1 MSRFHHALCLCPH
14 SSRERHPFF
23 PPTGL
28 EYVASAL
35 ATLVPR
41 VTLADLRHDP
51 AFRSEQR
58 LHEFIRREN
67 VDLLAIS
74 VNWHFNY
81 EEVTKIIN
89 RLPSDIFT
97 IVGGNEAT
105 EQVEETMERCP
116 NVDALARGEGEE
128 IVIELAS
135 GKPPQEITGLS
146 WRQGNSVVHNE
157 NRTPGSIERIP
168 ARNRG
173 LRRLSYSL
181 TLDNVNLMDGGF
193 DTVLTSRGCPFK
205 CKFCPLNL
213 NPLGKKRDYEE
224 RSAESV
230 FEEVKSLDADLI
242 YFCDDNMFVNPKRI
256 EQLCNMIIE
265 AGIRKKFVGQAR
277 VEIARSPLLLEKLV
291 RAGFKSLLLG
301 IESANDKSLK
311 IFNKGFTT
319 QQLREYFKVFRRF
332 PMWYQGYFIVG
343 NIGEVEDEMLAI
355 PRFAHE
361 LGIDSVSI
369 MHLKAPKF
377 TPIRE
382 MVEATP
388 GYHIGAGYRVYSDR
402 YSIED
407 IQRIRKQIRREFY
420 TPMQVARILLKVV
433 RIGLFK
439 PWEIAALPF
448 RLALS
453 RYRLRV

>member
-1 MSRFHHALCLCPH
+1 
-14 SSRERHPFF
+14 
-23 PPTGL
+23 
-28 EYVASAL
+28 
-35 ATLVPR
+35 

-51 AFRSEQR
+51 AFRPERR
-58 LHEFIRREN
+58 LHEFIRREG

-74 VNWHFNY
+74 VNWQISY
-81 EEVTKIIN
+81 EEVTGMIN
-89 RLPSDIFT
+89 RLSPDIFT

-105 EQVEETMERCP
+105 VQVEETIERCP

-135 GKPPQEITGLS
+135 GRPFGEIAGVS
-146 WRQGNSVVHNE
+146 WRRNGSIVHNE
-157 NRTPGSIERIP
+157 NRTAGPVEGLP
-168 ARNRG
+168 ARDRG
-173 LRRLSYSL
+173 LRRLSYDL
-181 TLDNVNLMDGGF
+181 APYGVNIKHGGF

-213 NPLGKKRDYEE
+213 NPLGLKRDYGE
-224 RSAESV
+224 RSAESI
-230 FEEVKSLDADLI
+230 FEEVKSLDADI
-242 YFCDDNMFVNPKRI
+242 VYFCDDNMFVSPKRI
-256 EQLCNMIIE
+256 ERLCDMLIE

-277 VEIARSPLLLEKLV
+277 VEIARSPRLLEKLV

-301 IESANDKSLK
+301 IESANDRSLK

-319 QQLREYFKVFRRF
+319 RQLREYFKVFKQF
-332 PMWYQGYFIVG
+332 PMWYQGYFIIG
-343 NIGEVEDEMLAI
+343 NIGETESEMLAI

-361 LGIDSVSI
+361 LGLDSVSI

-388 GYHIGAGYRVYSDR
+388 GYHIGSGYRVYSDR

-407 IQRIRKQIRREFY
+407 IQRIRKRITREFF
-420 TPMQVARILLKVV
+420 TTIQIARILRKIV

-439 PWEIAALPF
+439 PWELAVLTF
-448 RLALS
+448 SLALS
-453 RYRLRV
+453 RYRKKS